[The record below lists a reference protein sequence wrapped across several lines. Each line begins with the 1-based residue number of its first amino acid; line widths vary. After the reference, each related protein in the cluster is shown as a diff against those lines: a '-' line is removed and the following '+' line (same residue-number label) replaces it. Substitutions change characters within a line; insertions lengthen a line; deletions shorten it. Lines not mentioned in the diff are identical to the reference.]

1 MRWIAFLF
9 ATATAPLLV
18 GTVSAHNAPAQVRVT
33 FDAKRIISVNASG
46 LADRSSG
53 RKVTIDDP
61 VRIAS
66 VSKLFVAIAVMRLVE
81 AGKLDLNS
89 DVSAYLGF
97 IVRNP
102 NFPSSPVTLEHLLSH
117 TSGLTDDADYI
128 MPLGEGVLAKLND
141 PKAWGN
147 AHSPGTY
154 FRYTNLNFPVIASV
168 MEAATGERFDTLM
181 KRLVFK
187 PLRIDACFNWTT
199 CSDAKIRRAVVLY
212 GADDSVKRDDMKG
225 VRPPCPTVAAAD
237 GRCDLTRYALGSN
250 GGLFSPQGGLRI
262 SARDLTRV
270 GQMLLKNGGRY
281 LKPASIDALIEPRW
295 VYEGDGVDRG
305 LTEHGFFCLYG
316 LGIQILGSTA
326 AGCNDDPFGDGHV
339 RYGHAGDAYGLRS
352 GLWIDPKAKTGVA
365 FFITAVPDNAPTGH
379 STFTAAEE
387 AALQSPPVPP
397 HNGPDT
403 HRVRASPQP

>member
-9 ATATAPLLV
+9 ATATASLIA
-18 GTVSAHNAPAQVRVT
+18 GTAHAQAAQLRVT
-33 FDAKRIISVNASG
+33 FDSKHITSVRTSG
-46 LADRSSG
+46 LADQSSG
-53 RKVTIDDP
+53 RRVTIDDP
-61 VRIAS
+61 VRVAS
-66 VSKLFVAIAVMRLVE
+66 VSKLLVALGVMRLVE
-81 AGKLDLNS
+81 AGKLDLNR
-89 DVSAYLGF
+89 DVSAYLGA

-102 NFPSSPVTLEHLLSH
+102 NFPDTPVTLEYLLSH

-128 MPLGEGVLAKLND
+128 IPLGESVLTKLSG
-141 PKAWGN
+141 PKAWDK
-147 AHSPGTY
+147 AHRPGTY

-168 MEAATGERFDTLM
+168 MEAATGERFDMLM
-181 KRLVFK
+181 ARLVFN

-199 CSDAKIRRAVVLY
+199 CSNAKVRRAVVLY
-212 GADDSVKRDDMKG
+212 GADGSVKRDEMNG

-237 GRCDLTRYALGSN
+237 GSCDLTRYAIGSN

-262 SARDLTRV
+262 SARDLARV

-281 LKPASIDALIEPRW
+281 LKPASLDALIEPRW

-305 LTEHGFFCLYG
+305 ATEHGFFCLYG

-326 AGCNDDPFGDGHV
+326 AGCNDNLFGDGHV

-365 FFITAVPDNAPTGH
+365 FFITAVPDDAPKGR
-379 STFTAAEE
+379 SAFTAAEE
-387 AALQSPPVPP
+387 AALQSPSVPP

-403 HRVRASPQP
+403 HHARVLPQP